1 MKRSSW
7 IYYKTS
13 RCSYPISTNKI
24 LFESF
29 GALAGWD
36 SFQYIDT
43 VSPRALLFIV
53 GGEADTKYFSEEG
66 FAKAKEPKEF
76 FAIKGASHIDL
87 YDKPEYVDQVVKK
100 LVERILW

>member
-29 GALAGWD
+29 GALAGCD

-66 FAKAKEPKEF
+66 FAKA
-76 FAIKGASHIDL
+76 IDL

-100 LVERILW
+100 LVEFYDKYIKN